1 MQKITYTVHSVI
13 AIKNLVSVKFTS
25 YLARVLSRILI
36 VRIDDFIN
44 LTRRYNNAN
53 TTNSILKKKIKNQ
66 LFALSELYEEYLREQ
81 RHKFSAHFQDKNL
94 HERIELWGEINENKI
109 SFFCQQIIDIYKLFE
124 SNSEYV
130 PINDSTLLLSN
141 EKKEK
146 IERLSKEED
155 NLEKVKSSA
164 DVLSMTRPNMT
175 SSIVFHPVPEK
186 MKVLNTIS
194 MFYDFL
200 RKLYDILKD
209 NPLYEKILKAQMITD
224 LVSFKDN
231 LIHKS
236 GSQDIGL
243 RYLIEQ
249 DIAPYKKILSYEK
262 NKPSCYSPFSKW
274 LPRKYIP
281 STVYKDGLKV
291 IYSFTSKINDDIFN
305 TSINIRNKIGAHI
318 DHTLSFNNLV
328 NLLNSLTICEID
340 ELRKLLINLWLE
352 VGNCHISLSIQTHKP
367 LELKGVLGLVNNHRE
382 SFYEN
387 KIEKIIIPTPK
398 TFSSTKE
405 AFDLILKTWGKDE
418 DAINFFN
425 QGFIKSKMNV
435 SIELENHY
443 KYTFTDSGILLM
455 KKLTSSCDLKV
466 KRFLLNYISV
476 HGQTIG
482 AQCNGILLFS
492 IGVNKESLLSEHI
505 YLLGETGDIEC
516 DEIFEQLK
524 FFAVQENITAID
536 SFIALLK
543 IDLRYRGLH
552 YANNRQ
558 IEPIETKF
566 AIELKKLLQ
575 DLTKSMGII
584 VSTLMQSEIYFG
596 KYTYANRYSDA
607 IYVNFLN
614 ELVYENFTKINNPPP
629 EEVLT
634 NIKYSHEN
642 KVFTFTL
649 NTLEQYLKNEDLTEF
664 IHSLIINGNLVLN
677 YKETVFM
684 EHLAYSYFALDK
696 TEKSI
701 EVYEELIRRESSNVN
716 FYIKKLE
723 YICEMKNLELFDI
736 ELRKMYKYF
745 NLKESEKE
753 KINSIREELIE
764 NYTPGV
770 GNPLLI

>member
-1 MQKITYTVHSVI
+1 M
-13 AIKNLVSVKFTS
+13 
-25 YLARVLSRILI
+25 
-36 VRIDDFIN
+36 
-44 LTRRYNNAN
+44 
-53 TTNSILKKKIKNQ
+53 
-66 LFALSELYEEYLREQ
+66 
-81 RHKFSAHFQDKNL
+81 
-94 HERIELWGEINENKI
+94 
-109 SFFCQQIIDIYKLFE
+109 
-124 SNSEYV
+124 
-130 PINDSTLLLSN
+130 
-141 EKKEK
+141 
-146 IERLSKEED
+146 
-155 NLEKVKSSA
+155 
-164 DVLSMTRPNMT
+164 
-175 SSIVFHPVPEK
+175 
-186 MKVLNTIS
+186 
-194 MFYDFL
+194 
-200 RKLYDILKD
+200 
-209 NPLYEKILKAQMITD
+209 
-224 LVSFKDN
+224 
-231 LIHKS
+231 
-236 GSQDIGL
+236 
-243 RYLIEQ
+243 
-249 DIAPYKKILSYEK
+249 
-262 NKPSCYSPFSKW
+262 
-274 LPRKYIP
+274 
-281 STVYKDGLKV
+281 
-291 IYSFTSKINDDIFN
+291 
-305 TSINIRNKIGAHI
+305 
-318 DHTLSFNNLV
+318 
-328 NLLNSLTICEID
+328 
-340 ELRKLLINLWLE
+340 
-352 VGNCHISLSIQTHKP
+352 
-367 LELKGVLGLVNNHRE
+367 
-382 SFYEN
+382 
-387 KIEKIIIPTPK
+387 
-398 TFSSTKE
+398 
-405 AFDLILKTWGKDE
+405 
-418 DAINFFN
+418 
-425 QGFIKSKMNV
+425 
-435 SIELENHY
+435 
-443 KYTFTDSGILLM
+443 
-455 KKLTSSCDLKV
+455 
-466 KRFLLNYISV
+466 